1 MTTRKRS
8 EDVLRALCGQV
19 FEDDG
24 VNPRRE
30 RDGGDGESRRAAG
43 RKDLA
48 LCKQVM
54 RALNDALQ
62 AEASDALLREL
73 AVLNVAPDP
82 DASRVRVYVEP
93 SAVAARAGASA
104 VLEALGRAGGFLR
117 TQVAQAITRKR
128 VPTLV
133 FTLTAEKGGD
143 DEQE

>member
-8 EDVLRALCGQV
+8 EDALRALCGQV
-19 FEDDG
+19 FDDDG

-30 RDGGDGESRRAAG
+30 RDSSSRGTPG

-62 AEASDALLREL
+62 GESGDALLREL
-73 AVLNVAPDP
+73 VVSRVEPDP
-82 DASRVRVYVEP
+82 DASRLRVYVEP
-93 SAVAARAGASA
+93 SNAAARAGASRITA
-104 VLEALGRAGGFLR
+104 SLGRAGGFLR

-128 VPTLV
+128 APTLV
-133 FTLTAEKGGD
+133 FTLAGEQEGA
-143 DEQE
+143 DEQA

>member
-19 FEDDG
+19 FDDDG
-24 VNPRRE
+24 VSPRRE
-30 RDGGDGESRRAAG
+30 RDGESGGARKTG

-73 AVLNVAPDP
+73 MVRRVQPDP
-82 DASRVRVYVEP
+82 DASRLRVYVEP
-93 SAVAARAGASA
+93 SAAAARAGASR
-104 VLEALGRAGGFLR
+104 VMEALGRAGGFLR
-117 TQVAQAITRKR
+117 TQVAHAITRKR
-128 VPTLV
+128 APTLV
-133 FTLTAEKGGD
+133 FTLTAEKGGA

>member
-54 RALNDALQ
+54 RALN
-62 AEASDALLREL
+62 DALLREL